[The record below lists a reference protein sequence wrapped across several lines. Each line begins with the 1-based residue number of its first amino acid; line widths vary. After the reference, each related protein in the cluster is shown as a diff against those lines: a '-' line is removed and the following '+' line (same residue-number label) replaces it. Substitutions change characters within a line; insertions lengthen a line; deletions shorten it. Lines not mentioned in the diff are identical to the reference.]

1 MLQIKQRGKD
11 ECDRIKVAF
20 PNKCRNEAQRKK
32 KKKENNNNKLEIIED
47 LQDEN

>member
-1 MLQIKQRGKD
+1 MLQIKQHGKD

-32 KKKENNNNKLEIIED
+32 KKNNNNKLEIIED